1 MLLTDLKYVF
11 SGEKQ
16 YRASGST
23 DTEDGK
29 YEYSGDDGR
38 NDSDEDDND
47 DAETKACI
55 PVELV
60 KQRFFEQVNIS
71 GPYALDHI
79 VVFI

>member
-16 YRASGST
+16 YGGSDST
-23 DTEDGK
+23 DTKDGK

-38 NDSDEDDND
+38 DDSDEDDND

-60 KQRFFEQVNIS
+60 KIFLSKLKFRARMI
-71 GPYALDHI
+71 I
-79 VVFI
+79 